1 MKDIVVVG
9 IGYVGL
15 PLAIMLAEKKYRV
28 VGVDKD
34 KSKVNK
40 LNSGILDINE
50 DDLLEIFQKDIVKK
64 NLVASLEPTEGDIF
78 VVAVPTPYDEE
89 NNTADLSYLKDS
101 LYSIIPKLK
110 PNNLGWQWNG
120 KCLYLFGNF

>member
-15 PLAIMLAEKKYRV
+15 PLAIMLADKKYRV
-28 VGVDKD
+28 IGVDKD
-34 KSKVNK
+34 KAKVDR

-64 NLVASLEPTEGDIF
+64 NLA
-78 VVAVPTPYDEE
+78 AY
-89 NNTADLSYLKDS
+89 
-101 LYSIIPKLK
+101 
-110 PNNLGWQWNG
+110 
-120 KCLYLFGNF
+120 